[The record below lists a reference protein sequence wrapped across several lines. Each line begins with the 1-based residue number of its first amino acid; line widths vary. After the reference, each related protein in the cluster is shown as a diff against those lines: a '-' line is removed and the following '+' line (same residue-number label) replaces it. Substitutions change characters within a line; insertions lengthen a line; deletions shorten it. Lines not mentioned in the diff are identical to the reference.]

1 MKKIHF
7 MSFLFNN
14 YRTEI
19 SFRKLFY
26 NNDYKLIDKRTTIKQ
41 LKNHSI
47 QNLPLQKE
55 VKPTKTKFK
64 ERSMIT

>member
-1 MKKIHF
+1 

-19 SFRKLFY
+19 NFRKLFY
-26 NNDYKLIDKRTTIKQ
+26 NNNYKLIDKQTTIKQ

-47 QNLPLQKE
+47 QNLPLNNRKRLNRLKQNSKNDQ
-55 VKPTKTKFK
+55 
-64 ERSMIT
+64 